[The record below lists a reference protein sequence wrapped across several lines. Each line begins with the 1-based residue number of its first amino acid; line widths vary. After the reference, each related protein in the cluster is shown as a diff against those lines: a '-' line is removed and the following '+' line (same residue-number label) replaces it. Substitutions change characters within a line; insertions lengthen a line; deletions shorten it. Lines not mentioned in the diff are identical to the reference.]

1 LFGKKI
7 LIGKIFPVDF
17 NSFFCFLQTG
27 SSGSQG
33 KKKIPKR
40 NTKKKPAVNKSKETV
55 LSVVELAP
63 ICFILINCS
72 VYS

>member
-1 LFGKKI
+1 LE
-7 LIGKIFPVDF
+7 KIFPVDF
-17 NSFFCFLQTG
+17 NSFFRFLQTG

-55 LSVVELAP
+55 LSV
-63 ICFILINCS
+63 S
-72 VYS
+72 